1 MAAEK
6 EPMLASVGEEQSGAF
21 CLFSLLS
28 GFLLLA
34 FVRLSPSCPA
44 PPLFITPQLSKSA
57 RAMEPSPFCHL
68 Q

>member
-28 GFLLLA
+28 GVLLLA
-34 FVRLSPSCPA
+34 FVRLCLPA
-44 PPLFITPQLSKSA
+44 ALRLLFL
-57 RAMEPSPFCHL
+57 
-68 Q
+68 